1 MKPAWQATS
10 VREIGQNMSYL
21 AEVLDLIIQ
30 KLARKHLTVFI
41 FCFFI

>member
-1 MKPAWQATS
+1 MKPAWQAAS

-30 KLARKHLTVFI
+30 KLAHKHLTVF
-41 FCFFI
+41 FLLFH